1 MREAKPATHT
11 SVFCS
16 ESGIQFYD
24 PVLRQKKDHYDF
36 DRTVNR
42 EVSIVREMKCLL
54 LIVLIAVLLTGCGED
69 ANDRESQSS
78 DKKPSV
84 TGAFDEGAG
93 SQAVQPKA
101 TSTPT
106 PTPTPIPHPKTA
118 ETPAALD
125 RKDVSHA
132 SGVTEEWTNPETGEK
147 CTVVEDIGEDGYTKT
162 MNCYDGAGKLVWW
175 ENYEYDVNDME
186 CMICRM
192 SADDNRVILKKMF
205 IRDDNGKVIR
215 VNHIEPLPQEVGDGE
230 YTFCVEEFYPDG
242 VLKTKTTYY
251 PTRTNSKA
259 LEEYVFEYNSDGTEA
274 YRSHSDK
281 DGNLLEEYVDGI
293 KIYIAPNTPFEM
305 LQALNDASDEDFEGL
320 WEACRK
326 KVQEKKL
333 EETWDELCE
342 ACSCIADGYFKSDL
356 FKLRHDY
363 GLILFDSTA
372 RYDEWSNIDFDLLAL
387 YLDEQP
393 LSETLKERIYKQG
406 SHIVM
411 GGTIW
416 LPDEYKTAKGKMK
429 QKDRNADDLIRIL
442 VVDYSKTIWNETI
455 NHSMLLD
462 DPDNAERMVE
472 RAETMIE
479 GLFEDCTDRI
489 CLTSYPDLA
498 DVVLEIRTEYPYAG
512 TYYYSDGTPAKVWN
526 TSITLKA
533 INQRGK
539 GETSATFK
547 HSAGD
552 TVSVT
557 GGTEIYMTE
566 PDLTE
571 DEHVSKAEK
580 FTNTV
585 LSWFE

>member
-16 ESGIQFYD
+16 ESGIHFYD

-42 EVSIVREMKCLL
+42 EVSIVRKMKCLL

-84 TGAFDEGAG
+84 TGALDEGAG

-118 ETPAALD
+118 ATPAALD
-125 RKDVSHA
+125 RNDVSHA
-132 SGVTEEWTNPETGEK
+132 SGATEEWTDPETGEK

-372 RYDEWSNIDFDLLAL
+372 RYDEWSNINFDLLAL

-512 TYYYSDGTPAKVWN
+512 KYYYSDGTPAKVWN

-539 GETSATFK
+539 GEASATFK